1 MEYMKS
7 IIKELAA
14 GVPET
19 MRTKADT
26 ERNFNISNQML
37 IKAFAAV
44 NIALLDGNGHCR
56 KPQELLEEISRCI
69 KVDIP

>member
-14 GVPET
+14 GVPEI
-19 MRTKADT
+19 MKTKADI
-26 ERNFNISNQML
+26 ECDFNISNQML

-44 NIALLDGNGHCR
+44 NITLLDENGHCR
-56 KPQELLEEISRCI
+56 KPQELLEEISKCI